1 MHAAKL
7 KTGIGYE
14 HTYLPD
20 NLCLA
25 RPGGKFPS
33 GLFYLNDIIL
43 LYNTAGPYWQEI
55 NMLIRQLTL
64 KRGVTVGA
72 VNIND
77 YHEIQE
83 ALNGLAVPHPK
94 TVIVLVGGAGGIKWL
109 EKFPMRK
116 AVGIVARLAEETQ
129 SVVVDG
135 GTQAGIMTEIGRQR
149 KRNKFSFP
157 LIGVVFDSL
166 LMTEE
171 PQSILDAN
179 HTHFFLI
186 PGDDWGDESGWIS
199 KIATAITSDAK
210 STLAT
215 GIIKLQKSIT
225 ILINGG
231 NISRTDVEYSLLE
244 NRPTFVMRGTGR
256 MADEITL
263 TGNVVAVD
271 ISQKPK
277 VILETLKAKLI

>member
-1 MHAAKL
+1 
-7 KTGIGYE
+7 
-14 HTYLPD
+14 
-20 NLCLA
+20 
-25 RPGGKFPS
+25 
-33 GLFYLNDIIL
+33 
-43 LYNTAGPYWQEI
+43 
-55 NMLIRQLTL
+55 MLIRQLTL

-83 ALNGLAVPHPK
+83 ALTGLAIPHPK

-116 AVGIVARLAEETQ
+116 AIGIVARLAEETQ
-129 SVVVDG
+129 SIVIDG
-135 GTQAGIMTEIGRQR
+135 GTQAGIMTEIGKQR
-149 KRNKFSFP
+149 KRNKFTFP

-166 LMTEE
+166 LMQEE
-171 PQSILDAN
+171 PASILDPN

-199 KIATAITSDAK
+199 KIATSITGDVKA
-210 STLAT
+210 TLAT
-215 GIIKLQKSIT
+215 GAADHQKSIT
-225 ILINGG
+225 ILVNGG

-271 ISQKPK
+271 ISKKPEE
-277 VILETLKAKLI
+277 ILETLKAKLT

>member
-1 MHAAKL
+1 
-7 KTGIGYE
+7 
-14 HTYLPD
+14 
-20 NLCLA
+20 
-25 RPGGKFPS
+25 
-33 GLFYLNDIIL
+33 
-43 LYNTAGPYWQEI
+43 
-55 NMLIRQLTL
+55 MLIRQLTL
-64 KRGVTVGA
+64 RRGVTVGA
-72 VNIND
+72 VNIKD
-77 YHEIQE
+77 YREIQE
-83 ALNGLAVPHPK
+83 ALAGLGIPHPK
-94 TVIVLVGGAGGIKWL
+94 TVIVLIGGAGGIKWL

-116 AVGIVARLAEETQ
+116 GVGIVAQLAEETQ
-129 SVVVDG
+129 SVVIDG
-135 GTQAGIMTEIGRQR
+135 GTQAGIMTEIGKQR

-166 LMTEE
+166 LMREE
-171 PQSILDAN
+171 PASILDSN

-210 STLAT
+210 ATLAT
-215 GIIKLQKSIT
+215 GVANLQKSIT
-225 ILINGG
+225 VLINGG

-271 ISQKPK
+271 ISQKPEN
-277 VILETLKAKLI
+277 ILNFLKSKLS